1 MLVKQRKLNFQ
12 FPEWQKHKFSC
23 ARRDSAEL
31 RIQRVIFRHWNF
43 VAYANRVERW
53 AIILRGDPAW
63 NNLCARSHL
72 LFFSQPKE
80 MYYDIVCSSRNRY
93 FALAKKQL
101 LLRQHTQPLGADE
114 IFPIVRSRGAR
125 IAKAVTEVR
134 IERLLL
140 FCAPRHRDGV
150 WEKAEDTLCGSRRD
164 GILILTA
171 KRLSLMVHMR
181 TQYAKRVIHVHTC
194 SPLGLIGTPRSCI
207 KFWGKSFQLLHLHDS
222 TQ

>member
-1 MLVKQRKLNFQ
+1 
-12 FPEWQKHKFSC
+12 
-23 ARRDSAEL
+23 
-31 RIQRVIFRHWNF
+31 
-43 VAYANRVERW
+43 
-53 AIILRGDPAW
+53 
-63 NNLCARSHL
+63 
-72 LFFSQPKE
+72 

-114 IFPIVRSRGAR
+114 IFPIVCSRGAR

-181 TQYAKRVIHVHTC
+181 TQYAKRVIIYMFTRVLLWGSLAHPDVAC
-194 SPLGLIGTPRSCI
+194 CI
-207 KFWGKSFQLLHLHDS
+207 QFWGKSFNYYSYTTQLNSIKLFWLLNVYS
-222 TQ
+222 NQETVMCKWIKNKFA